1 MKLGELAKAAY
12 NGYNSSYR
20 IHFIEVDSNDPK
32 ARELM
37 DIHNSIMGSYRLY
50 PNTLKRILDEH
61 PEYGELE
68 VTTIGMY
75 GKDGLYI
82 EI

>member
-12 NGYNSSYR
+12 NSYNCQYR
-20 IHFIEVDSNDPK
+20 IYFIKVDSNDPK

-37 DIHNSIMGSYRLY
+37 KIHDSIMGSYELY
-50 PNTLKRILDEH
+50 PNTLKIILDEH
-61 PEYGELE
+61 PEYGDLE

-75 GKDGLYI
+75 RKDGLYI